1 MSCLDKMS
9 SSENESETEMNEME
23 EKEEKPEQDEEAEA
37 EEEMQTLTANN
48 TSKVEFKI
56 KEKNISHLLLHS
68 NFHYCLS

>member
-23 EKEEKPEQDEEAEA
+23 ETEEKLDKLEQDEEG
-37 EEEMQTLTANN
+37 EEMQTLTANN

-56 KEKNISHLLLHS
+56 E
-68 NFHYCLS
+68 